1 MDERVRMDT
10 KEYKWIINGLICAMD
25 LKDDGWAEWIEKEKD
40 CDGYIYKGWYIDKK
54 TVKLINRHLSVGT
67 YMFYR

>member
-25 LKDDGWAEWIEKEKD
+25 LKDDG
-40 CDGYIYKGWYIDKK
+40 
-54 TVKLINRHLSVGT
+54 
-67 YMFYR
+67 